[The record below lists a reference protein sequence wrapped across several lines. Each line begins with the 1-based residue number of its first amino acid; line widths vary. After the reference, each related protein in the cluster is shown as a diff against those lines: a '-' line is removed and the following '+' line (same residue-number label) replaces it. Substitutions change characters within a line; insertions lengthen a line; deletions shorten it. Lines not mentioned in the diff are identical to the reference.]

1 MTEKELVTVLNS
13 TGLPARY
20 AFFSEPQSPPYLVY
34 MGDGQDIFH
43 ADDSTFYKNNTY
55 RVEYYYTKK
64 DPAVEEAIEKAFL
77 DAGLRYDKSEDVYI
91 SDERVFMIYYYV
103 N

>member
-43 ADDSTFYKNNTY
+43 ADGSTFYKNNTY

-64 DPAVEEAIEKAFL
+64 DPEQEDMIEQAFT
-77 DAGLRYDKSEDVYI
+77 DAGIRYEKSEDTWLE
-91 SDERVFMIYYYV
+91 DERVFLIYYYI